1 MNTVL
6 AYAAL
11 TLRLNVRNAMAMIYG
26 YLFPLIFL
34 AAFAVIYRH
43 DPAPV
48 IGHLGELLTV
58 TALGGACFGLP
69 TAIVA
74 ERERGVWRRYRATPT
89 GAGTFIAGL
98 VLSRLALLLSAAA
111 IQLAIAIVALGMPLP
126 RDPIGLGLAFIM
138 VSSALIGLGMIVAM
152 LANTVPAV
160 QALGQCIFLP
170 MLMIGGV
177 AVRLSSLPHWVQ
189 TLSAFFPGRYAV
201 AAIQATAT
209 GGSLGTAAFDLFALA
224 VFTLSAA
231 LIAASLFRWD
241 SGRRQPDRR
250 LLAGGL
256 ALWLAIG
263 CMGAWMGVD
272 KGRGVVDDAPVAPP
286 AAYLRAPAAPHA
298 GTTPAPDASPAMPA
312 DDAGEASP
320 DHSPPALAVG
330 KPRSWRAVTAA
341 DIGQIAFER
350 LPDDEG
356 LVSPIAQRGTLDD
369 PAVEQQIAQIRAA
382 LPGWLPAQA
391 PEPVQRV
398 RNLLAIAAVP
408 DVLQIDPLERHLPWL
423 VFDRLRLDI
432 PQADLPRI
440 LYWISQH
447 PDEGDDSAITQL
459 DALGLPTVSG
469 PATRVRERIMIYA
482 LKFLARL
489 PTARDGAS
497 GGAGAPVQPCDLG
510 RNAMRASPC

>member
-1 MNTVL
+1 MSAIL

-11 TLRLNVRNAMAMIYG
+11 TLRLNLRNAMAMIYG
-26 YLFPLIFL
+26 YLFPLVFL
-34 AAFAVIYRH
+34 AAFAIIYRH

-69 TAIVA
+69 TTIVA

-111 IQLAIAIVALGMPLP
+111 IQLVIATVALGMPLP
-126 RDPIGLGLAFIM
+126 RDPLGLGLAFIM
-138 VSSALIGLGMIVAM
+138 VSGALIGLGMIVAM

-177 AVRLSSLPHWVQ
+177 AVRLSSLPDWVQ

-201 AAIQATAT
+201 AAIQAMAT
-209 GGSLGTAAFDLFALA
+209 GGGLRTAAFDLLALV

-241 SGRRQPDRR
+241 GGRRRADRR

-263 CMGAWMGVD
+263 CMGAWMDAD
-272 KGRGVVDDAPVAPP
+272 KGHGIVDDAPVAPP
-286 AAYLRAPAAPHA
+286 AAYLRAPADPHA
-298 GTTPAPDASPAMPA
+298 GVTPPPDASPAVPA
-312 DDAGEASP
+312 DNAGKAPP
-320 DHSPPALAVG
+320 DQSPPTPPVG
-330 KPRSWRAVTAA
+330 KPRSWQAVTAA
-341 DIGQIAFER
+341 DIGRIAFER

-369 PAVEQQIAQIRAA
+369 PAVERQIAQIRTA
-382 LPGWLPAQA
+382 LPAWPPAQVQD
-391 PEPVQRV
+391 PVQRA

-432 PQADLPRI
+432 TQADLPRI

-447 PDEGDDSAITQL
+447 PDEGDDTAITQL

-469 PATRVRERIMIYA
+469 PTTRVRERVMIYA

-489 PTARDGAS
+489 PAARNGSPDS
-497 GGAGAPVQPCDLG
+497 AGALARPCDLG
-510 RNAMRASPC
+510 RNAERASPC

>member
-1 MNTVL
+1 MSTAL
-6 AYAAL
+6 AFAAL
-11 TLRLNVRNAMAMIYG
+11 TLRLNLRNAMAMIYG
-26 YLFPLIFL
+26 YLFPLVFL
-34 AAFAVIYRH
+34 AAFAIIYRH
-43 DPAPV
+43 DPAPL
-48 IGHLGELLTV
+48 IAHLGELLTI

-89 GAGTFIAGL
+89 GAGSFIAGL
-98 VLSRLALLLSAAA
+98 VLSRLVLLLSAAA
-111 IQLAIAIVALGMPLP
+111 IQLGIAIIALGMPLP
-126 RDPIGLGLAFIM
+126 RDPLGLILAFTM
-138 VSSALIGLGMIVAM
+138 VSGALIGLGMIVAM

-177 AVRLSSLPHWVQ
+177 AVRLSSLPDWVQ

-201 AAIQATAT
+201 AAIQMAAT
-209 GGSLGTAAFDLFALA
+209 GSGAETAAFDLFALA

-241 SGRRQPDRR
+241 GGRRRPDRR

-263 CMGAWMGVD
+263 CAGAWIGAD
-272 KGRGVVDDAPVAPP
+272 RGGRIVDDTPIAPP
-286 AAYLRAPAAPHA
+286 GAYLRPPSPPHA
-298 GTTPAPDASPAMPA
+298 GMAPSPSPAESA
-312 DDAGEASP
+312 NDAGDAA
-320 DHSPPALAVG
+320 PPPPVG
-330 KPRSWRAVTAA
+330 EPQSWQAVTAA
-341 DIGQIAFER
+341 DIRQIAFER

-369 PAVEQQIAQIRAA
+369 SAVEQQIAHIRTA
-382 LPGWLPAQA
+382 LPGWPPARA
-391 PEPVQRV
+391 PDPVQRT

-423 VFDRLRLDI
+423 LFDRLRLDI
-432 PQADLPRI
+432 APADLPRI
-440 LYWISQH
+440 LYWIARH
-447 PDEGDDSAITQL
+447 PDAGDDTAIAQI

-469 PATRVRERIMIYA
+469 PTARVRERIMIYA

-489 PTARDGAS
+489 PSAREDAS
-497 GGAGAPVQPCDLG
+497 SDARPCDLG
-510 RNAMRASPC
+510 RNAERASPC